1 MLQGSLIILAFV
13 IIAALMM
20 TKKIPTLLAL
30 PLMAVVI
37 CLIAGVPAVGVNA
50 EGTNIGWLQTVLEA
64 GTVRMGSAIMAVVF
78 GAWLGQL
85 MNKTGVTENI
95 IKKSAE
101 LGGDRPLVVTLIMV
115 AACAVLFTT
124 LSGLGSIIMVGS
136 IAHPD
141 LRRCSRYERGLHF
154 PDGVYL
160 RPDFQHR
167 QLEDL
172 LQHFQPGDRADQ
184 RL

>member
-1 MLQGSLIILAFV
+1 MLQGFLIILIFV

-30 PLMAVVI
+30 PLMAVII
-37 CLIAGVPAVGVNA
+37 CIIAGVPAVGVDA
-50 EGTNIGWLQTVLEA
+50 EGVEIGWLQTVLEA
-64 GTVRMGSAIMAVVF
+64 GTVRMGSAIMAVIF

-115 AACAVLFTT
+115 GGLYRMTDPHFGRR
-124 LSGLGSIIMVGS
+124 SGNE
-136 IAHPD
+136 
-141 LRRCSRYERGLHF
+141 CSLHF
-154 PDGVYL
+154 PDGIYMRPYL
-160 RPDFQHR
+160 
-167 QLEDL
+167 
-172 LQHFQPGDRADQ
+172 
-184 RL
+184 